1 MVEGREVGAEV
12 LVLRSIGPSC
22 SSFFTL
28 WRRGGGGGGFGGGWR
43 RRVFLHENLMSHSR
57 IEARE
62 RERERSEGNQELVF
76 IGSA

>member
-28 WRRGGGGGGFGGGWR
+28 RRRGGGGGGFGGGWG
-43 RRVFLHENLMSHSR
+43 RRVFLHENLKFSR
-57 IEARE
+57 ETNRKNKKII
-62 RERERSEGNQELVF
+62 SVNKQVLH
-76 IGSA
+76 INKNYK